1 MLPDE
6 TYTTVYLSNS
16 TPRYNDAD
24 RAVGFESLGQGLQYV
39 IVRDR
44 SHPNP
49 FLTRL
54 VAPFLLVYVPHDVPD
69 TRYPLGA
76 RSGT

>member
-1 MLPDE
+1 MLLIG

-16 TPRYNDAD
+16 KPRYNDAD
-24 RAVGFESLGQGLQYV
+24 KAVCFESLGQGRQYA

-44 SHPNP
+44 NHPNP

-54 VAPFLLVYVPHDVPD
+54 GAPFLLVYGPHDVPD

-76 RSGT
+76 RFGT